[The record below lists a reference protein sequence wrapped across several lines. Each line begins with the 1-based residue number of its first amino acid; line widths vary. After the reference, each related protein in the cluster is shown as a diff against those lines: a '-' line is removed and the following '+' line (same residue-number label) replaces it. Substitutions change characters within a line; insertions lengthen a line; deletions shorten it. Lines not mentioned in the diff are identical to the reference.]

1 MNSLRSVSRI
11 SRIVFALIL
20 AIMAAPWCSHTAH
33 AAPPLAPPD
42 TTQAAPQAMP
52 PATTPA
58 GLLQPDPARKA
69 KLVENYGQ
77 LPLSFEANQGQSA
90 APVKFLSRT
99 NAYTLFLTSTEA
111 VLSLRSRQDTGDALA
126 GHNSQSKAAPPDHVL
141 RMHLSQANPAAK
153 ILGMDELPGK
163 SNYFVGNNPDRWR
176 SGISTFARVK
186 YERIYPGIDL
196 VYYGNQRQL
205 EYDFI
210 VAPGA
215 DPSRIAFDI
224 DGASRIRRDQSGDLT
239 FTLGGDEIRWHKP
252 VVYQQKNGERQ
263 PIAAEYLVSD
273 NHRVAFQ
280 LGDYDATRQLFIDP
294 LIYSTYLGGS
304 GYDFGAAIAVDSAG
318 NAYVTGSTTSNDF
331 PTANAFQS
339 YCPYNQF
346 NGCQNAFVT
355 EVNPT
360 GTALVFSTFL
370 GGSGEIDYSGDAGY
384 GIALDSA
391 GNIYVTGATN
401 SKDFPITKH
410 AFQKVLNACGEY
422 CTNAFVTK
430 FNPSGSAL
438 LYSTYFGGS
447 GGASGAAI
455 AVDKAGHAYI
465 TGSAGGGL
473 PTTLNAFEPS
483 NSGFGG
489 AFVARFNPKG
499 TSVLYSTYVAGLPGA
514 LGADKGLAIAV
525 DKSNHAY
532 ITGSTDSNNFPTTAG
547 AFQALN
553 PGSNNAFVTRLNVK
567 GSALMYSSFLGGNDD
582 DYGTAIA
589 VDSKNNAYVTGGTYS
604 ANFPVTSGALQTVCG
619 GGIDESNCWDAFV
632 AKVNPKGSA
641 LVYSTYLGGY
651 GNDFGYALAL
661 DSSDNVYVAG
671 TTVSSN
677 FPVVHPLQPVI
688 VGPIGFEA
696 PGDAFVAKL
705 NPAGSALIYSTFL
718 GGSNVD
724 QVNGI
729 AIDSAG
735 NAYVTGLTDSI
746 DFPTANP
753 LQPARNGADAF
764 IAAITAQPSDVTL
777 FPLHLDFG
785 GVEVGT
791 ASSTQVSVLNN
802 ETSAALAISSISV
815 TGANSGDF
823 SQTNTCPASL
833 PAGSNCSITVIFTPS
848 FYGNRSA
855 AVTFAGDASAQGI
868 ALTGAGQ
875 SPARA
880 ALR

>member
-1 MNSLRSVSRI
+1 MNSHRSVSRI

-20 AIMAAPWCSHTAH
+20 AMLAASWCSHTAH
-33 AAPPLAPPD
+33 AAPPLVPPD

-331 PTANAFQS
+331 PTAHAFQS
-339 YCPYNQF
+339 Y
-346 NGCQNAFVT
+346 
-355 EVNPT
+355 
-360 GTALVFSTFL
+360 
-370 GGSGEIDYSGDAGY
+370 
-384 GIALDSA
+384 
-391 GNIYVTGATN
+391 
-401 SKDFPITKH
+401 
-410 AFQKVLNACGEY
+410 
-422 CTNAFVTK
+422 
-430 FNPSGSAL
+430 
-438 LYSTYFGGS
+438 
-447 GGASGAAI
+447 
-455 AVDKAGHAYI
+455 
-465 TGSAGGGL
+465 
-473 PTTLNAFEPS
+473 
-483 NSGFGG
+483 
-489 AFVARFNPKG
+489 
-499 TSVLYSTYVAGLPGA
+499 
-514 LGADKGLAIAV
+514 
-525 DKSNHAY
+525 
-532 ITGSTDSNNFPTTAG
+532 
-547 AFQALN
+547 
-553 PGSNNAFVTRLNVK
+553 
-567 GSALMYSSFLGGNDD
+567 
-582 DYGTAIA
+582 
-589 VDSKNNAYVTGGTYS
+589 
-604 ANFPVTSGALQTVCG
+604 
-619 GGIDESNCWDAFV
+619 
-632 AKVNPKGSA
+632 
-641 LVYSTYLGGY
+641 
-651 GNDFGYALAL
+651 
-661 DSSDNVYVAG
+661 
-671 TTVSSN
+671 
-677 FPVVHPLQPVI
+677 
-688 VGPIGFEA
+688 
-696 PGDAFVAKL
+696 
-705 NPAGSALIYSTFL
+705 
-718 GGSNVD
+718 
-724 QVNGI
+724 
-729 AIDSAG
+729 
-735 NAYVTGLTDSI
+735 
-746 DFPTANP
+746 
-753 LQPARNGADAF
+753 
-764 IAAITAQPSDVTL
+764 
-777 FPLHLDFG
+777 
-785 GVEVGT
+785 
-791 ASSTQVSVLNN
+791 
-802 ETSAALAISSISV
+802 
-815 TGANSGDF
+815 
-823 SQTNTCPASL
+823 
-833 PAGSNCSITVIFTPS
+833 
-848 FYGNRSA
+848 
-855 AVTFAGDASAQGI
+855 
-868 ALTGAGQ
+868 
-875 SPARA
+875 
-880 ALR
+880 